1 MTTHIDNIITG
12 WARVLYGLR
21 TLRSHGIPPPALH
34 AVFQS
39 TAVAKVTYAA
49 PVWWDFT
56 NSADRNRLEAFIRR
70 AVKHGYCT
78 DTTPT
83 LLSPR
88 SVIKP
93 ISTHPLHILLPPT
106 VEKHYSIRSRR
117 PLLSISTENLIR
129 CEYSSLIAH
138 NASFF
143 QGRYSTL

>member
-1 MTTHIDNIITG
+1 MDCAPFVAMAYRLLLYTLCSSLLQWPRLHMLLQPG
-12 WARVLYGLR
+12 WG
-21 TLRSHGIPPPALH
+21 
-34 AVFQS
+34 
-39 TAVAKVTYAA
+39 
-49 PVWWDFT
+49 FT

-106 VEKHYSIRSRR
+106 VKKHYSTRSRR